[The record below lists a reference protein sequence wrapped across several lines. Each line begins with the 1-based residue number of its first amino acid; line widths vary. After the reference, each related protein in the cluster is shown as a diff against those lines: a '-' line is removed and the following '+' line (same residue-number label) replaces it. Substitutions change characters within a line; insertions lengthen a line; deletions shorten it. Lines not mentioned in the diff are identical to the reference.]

1 MTPRTED
8 GGIPETWLALDPQQT
23 SQLAEVRATL
33 RWLER
38 LISNDNPKAEM
49 VEIRKASLLPILTSM
64 IACLPPVDET
74 ENLEIVDLE
83 SLHER
88 TH

>member
-23 SQLAEVRATL
+23 SQLAKVRATL

-38 LISNDNPKAEM
+38 LISNDNPQKEM
-49 VEIRKASLLPILTSM
+49 VEIRKASLLPILAGM
-64 IACLPPVDET
+64 IACLPPVGET
-74 ENLEIVDLE
+74 ENVEIVDLE
-83 SLHER
+83 SLRGRAH
-88 TH
+88 